1 MSKFTKVFR
10 TVADVGIVVF
20 TAQGTDILTNRTAHI
35 VTSGPGSMF
44 TAVDSIVGVADI
56 TAAWKAS
63 EAYNPKG

>member
-20 TAQGTDILTNRTAHI
+20 TAEGTDILTYRTAHI

-44 TAVDSIVGVADI
+44 TTVDAIRGVADV
-56 TAAWKAS
+56 TAAWNTSVAFD
-63 EAYNPKG
+63 PKG